1 MAEHGWTSCR
11 MHSRC
16 FGVITTRQPSRA
28 WIRFA
33 PRILVDTGLD
43 TETKITVTFV
53 VTEVVTGPVVTNYL
67 LTDAMPPGSSPP
79 RQPLPCASRSLKHD
93 FCAYCRAYRSV
104 RTSGLVARGELLLVN
119 TLQCRPV
126 LPQGSCDRPQLH
138 AQSAFEGITR
148 RGGFTLSRG
157 RPRGLLPRSP
167 SANQLRLPCPPLRR
181 PAVCHHCSPIVRS
194 AEFLFFSR
202 DRRASCRCC

>member
-1 MAEHGWTSCR
+1 

-16 FGVITTRQPSRA
+16 FGVITKRQPSRA

-43 TETKITVTFV
+43 TEAKITVNFV

-67 LTDAMPPGSSPP
+67 LTDVMPPGSSPP
-79 RQPLPCASRSLKHD
+79 RQWRPRASRSLKLD
-93 FCAYCRAYRSV
+93 FRAYCRAYRAV

-126 LPQGSCDRPQLH
+126 LPQGPSEHPQLC
-138 AQSAFEGITR
+138 AQPAFEGITR

-157 RPRGLLPRSP
+157 RPRCLRPRFP
-167 SANQLRLPCPPLRR
+167 SADQLRLSCPPLRR
-181 PAVCHHCSPIVRS
+181 PTVCHHCSPIVRS
-194 AEFLFFSR
+194 AEFRFFSR
-202 DRRASCRCC
+202 DHRTSSRC

>member
-1 MAEHGWTSCR
+1 

-16 FGVITTRQPSRA
+16 FGVITKRQPSRA

-43 TETKITVTFV
+43 TEAKITVNFV

-79 RQPLPCASRSLKHD
+79 RQWRPRASRSLKLD
-93 FCAYCRAYRSV
+93 FRAYCSAYRAV

-126 LPQGSCDRPQLH
+126 LPQGSCDRPQLR
-138 AQSAFEGITR
+138 AQPAFEGITR

-157 RPRGLLPRSP
+157 RPRCLRPRFP
-167 SANQLRLPCPPLRR
+167 SADQLCLSCPPLRR
-181 PAVCHHCSPIVRS
+181 PTVCHHCSPIVRS
-194 AEFLFFSR
+194 AEFRFFSR

>member
-1 MAEHGWTSCR
+1 MAEQGWTSCR

-16 FGVITTRQPSRA
+16 FGVITKRQPSRA

-43 TETKITVTFV
+43 TETKITVMFV

-67 LTDAMPPGSSPP
+67 LTDVMPPGSSPP
-79 RQPLPCASRSLKHD
+79 RQWRPRASRSLKLD
-93 FCAYCRAYRSV
+93 FRAYCRAYRAV

-126 LPQGSCDRPQLH
+126 LPQGSCDRPQLR
-138 AQSAFEGITR
+138 AQPAFEGITR

-167 SANQLRLPCPPLRR
+167 IANQLRLPCPPRRR
-181 PAVCHHCSPIVRS
+181 PTVCHR
-194 AEFLFFSR
+194 
-202 DRRASCRCC
+202 

>member
-1 MAEHGWTSCR
+1 

-16 FGVITTRQPSRA
+16 FGVITKRQPSRA

-33 PRILVDTGLD
+33 PRIFVDTGLDTGLD

-79 RQPLPCASRSLKHD
+79 RQSLPRASRSLKLD
-93 FCAYCRAYRSV
+93 FRAYCRAYRAV
-104 RTSGLVARGELLLVN
+104 RTSGLVARGERLLVN
-119 TLQCRPV
+119 TLQCRP
-126 LPQGSCDRPQLH
+126 LLRQGSCERLQFLPQP
-138 AQSAFEGITR
+138 AFERIARR
-148 RGGFTLSRG
+148 RGFSLSRG

-167 SANQLRLPCPPLRR
+167 SPDQLRLPCPPLRR
-181 PAVCHHCSPIVRS
+181 PTVCHHCSPIVRS
-194 AEFLFFSR
+194 AHFQFFSR
-202 DRRASCRCC
+202 DRRTSSRC

>member
-1 MAEHGWTSCR
+1 MAGHGWTSCR

-16 FGVITTRQPSRA
+16 FGVITKRQPSRA

-79 RQPLPCASRSLKHD
+79 RQSLPRASRSLKHD
-93 FCAYCRAYRSV
+93 FCAYCRAYRVV

-126 LPQGSCDRPQLH
+126 LPQGSCERPQFL
-138 AQSAFEGITR
+138 AQATFEGIA
-148 RGGFTLSRG
+148 RGGDFPFIG
-157 RPRGLLPRSP
+157 ARPRCLIPRSP
-167 SANQLRLPCPPLRR
+167 SADQLRLSCPPLRR
-181 PAVCHHCSPIVRS
+181 PTVCHHCSPIVRS
-194 AEFLFFSR
+194 ADFRLFSR
-202 DRRASCRCC
+202 DRRTSSRC